1 MMRPTWS
8 RGRTVVLSPEAIPIN
23 DEGEVKL
30 GIREDWEQF
39 SLLVVVNAFVGS
51 MVGMERVVLPLLAE
65 HDFGLVS
72 RAAILSFIV
81 SFGLTKAFANLT
93 SPKCATSASPSNA
106 IGWLACAGR
115 TSTSGPRARR

>member
-30 GIREDWEQF
+30 GLREDWEQF
-39 SLLVVVNAFVGS
+39 SLLVVVNAFGGS

-65 HDFGLVS
+65 HDFGLGS

-81 SFGLTKAFANLT
+81 SVGLTEPFANLT
-93 SPKCATSASPSNA
+93 SPESAPRASPSHA
-106 IGWLACAGR
+106 LGWRACAGR
-115 TSTSGPRARR
+115 TSAS